1 MKRTFKVQKYSEI
14 YKNMVEENKNQ
25 GFRLENID
33 KTGNYFL
40 EETKQK
46 ELMSKKHKFYNSK

>member
-1 MKRTFKVQKYSEI
+1 MVQLKI
-14 YKNMVEENKNQ
+14 FNKICKNMVEENKNQ
-25 GFRLENID
+25 EFRLENID